1 MSALTSRAT
10 LIRLR
15 QEVVD
20 GVMTAAEAAKSVGIA
35 RGTLASRWRLMGIVE
50 AMPIVPR
57 HRTRAIVARLIEKNP
72 SLSDGQMVDELALIG
87 VRLNHSSVRGHRVA
101 LGYPTRDE
109 RMRKIDPSWNPRMH
123 LTDAQLIESRRKIE
137 ARESTIRRQAAHL
150 GVVVDTLYKE
160 WRRLGVIGARPGGL
174 AKDSPRPKP
183 QRAPVRSEVVA
194 HMIEY
199 PWMTASDIADSMT
212 ADGYPIKA
220 RRVRTHMRT
229 IQILGLA
236 PATQ

>member
-50 AMPIVPR
+50 AMPIVPLQR
-57 HRTRAIVARLIEKNP
+57 SRRAVAELIELDP
-72 SLSDGQMVDELALIG
+72 SLSDGQLIDELAAIG
-87 VRLNHSSVRGHRVA
+87 ITLNRSSVRGHRVA
-101 LGYPTRDE
+101 LGIPTRGE
-109 RMRKIDPSWNPRMH
+109 RMIQIDANWRPA
-123 LTDAQLIESRRKIE
+123 LKVTDTQLINARRKIE
-137 ARESTIRRQAAHL
+137 ARESTVRRQAAEL
-150 GVVVDTLYKE
+150 GVAVETMYQE
-160 WRRLGVIGARPGGL
+160 WKRLGVIRKRPSGL
-174 AKDSPRPKP
+174 AADSAPKWC
-183 QRAPVRSEVVA
+183 RRTPVRAEIVA
-194 HMIEY
+194 HLREY

-220 RRVRTHMRT
+220 RIVARHIKT
-229 IQILGLA
+229 IDILGSK
-236 PATQ
+236 